1 MKMGETWAKVRLH
14 GRKDYRDVEML
25 VDTGAIYTKISTSLA
40 KEIGVIPDEAVKMRL
55 ADGSVCDAGV
65 GEARVEYG
73 GMAIRTIPVLVG
85 PGDQLL
91 LGVTTLEI
99 LRLKVNPVDGK
110 LEPFIPYLFV
120 AQA

>member
-1 MKMGETWAKVRLH
+1 MKTGETWVSVRLH
-14 GRKDYRDVEML
+14 GKKDHRDVEML

-40 KEIGVIPDEAVKMRL
+40 REISVVPDEAVKMRL

-73 GMAIRTIPVLVG
+73 HKAIRTVPVLVG

-99 LRLKVNPVDGK
+99 LRLKVNPIDGK
-110 LEPFIPYLFV
+110 LEPFIPYVFV
-120 AQA
+120 ARM